1 MRRGLSVC
9 AAKLGRLKGN
19 SQSVMPELMTF
30 FMLAFLC
37 VVAAALSL
45 GVASPDHRRGK

>member
-1 MRRGLSVC
+1 
-9 AAKLGRLKGN
+9 
-19 SQSVMPELMTF
+19 MPGLMTF

-45 GVASPDHRRGK
+45 GVASRGK